1 MYIVNINAVDGSVTI
16 NTFLL
21 AWWLVGFATPFV
33 IFFAYGLMAHTSNI
47 DPQAKLAVGWG
58 SACFFLPVWLGGL
71 NILAVI
77 AGWQEPPRSA
87 AAFFAGAATGI
98 CIVTFVT
105 MRQWRKLSREE
116 TRKEAYSH

>member
-21 AWWLVGFATPFV
+21 VWWLVGFATPFV
-33 IFFAYGLMAHTSNI
+33 SFVTYGLMAHTSNI

-77 AGWQEPPRSA
+77 AEWQEPPRSA

-116 TRKEAYSH
+116 TRKEAYSY